1 MTLFKKM
8 TFCLTAG
15 ALIVAAGSVMPAAA
29 QQPGNPPAAASA
41 ESGSP
46 APTQRQLDWKAAKA
60 ERRAIFGE
68 NMLLSKKQ
76 AQGFWPL
83 YDQYEAQMDRIEQR
97 HVREVRDF
105 SKSALTLT
113 DDQAT
118 QKLDEVMSIAQSR
131 LDVQKAFI
139 PKFRAVLGSIQ
150 TTRFYQIDNKLR
162 ALLQAQIAQMV
173 PLATPP
179 NKLTKN

>member
-1 MTLFKKM
+1 MISLKKLTVCLAASTLI
-8 TFCLTAG
+8 AG
-15 ALIVAAGSVMPAAA
+15 LSMSRPAMA
-29 QQPGNPPAAASA
+29 QQSSNSSTMTKA
-41 ESGSP
+41 EGGAQ
-46 APTQRQLDWKAAKA
+46 APTQRELDWKAAKA

-68 NMLLSKKQ
+68 NMLLSKTQ
-76 AQGFWPL
+76 SQGFWPL
-83 YDQYEAQMDRIEQR
+83 YDQYEAQMDKIEQR

-105 SKSALTLT
+105 SKNATKLT

-118 QKLDEVMSIAQSR
+118 QKLNEVMAIAQDR
-131 LDVQKAFI
+131 LNVQKAFI
-139 PKFRAVLGSIQ
+139 PKFRAVLGPIQ

-179 NKLTKN
+179 NKLTQN